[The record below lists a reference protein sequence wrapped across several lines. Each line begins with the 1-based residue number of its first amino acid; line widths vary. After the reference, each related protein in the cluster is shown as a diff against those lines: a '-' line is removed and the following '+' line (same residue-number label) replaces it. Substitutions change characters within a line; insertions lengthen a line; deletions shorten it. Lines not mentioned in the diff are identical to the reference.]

1 MKNII
6 IIVLFILSATTALLP
21 QSVSVV
27 LKNSKVVFGDL
38 IEESPSYIVVKNDLG
53 DIKLGRES
61 IESITYNPYIKMKT
75 SYKEPDN
82 SKNDSVPNGYKFV
95 LNDRIVVYLKNGNV
109 ASGIL
114 LAKSLDMIM
123 MQTEVGNL
131 TIPKKDLQMIEY
143 VSNEY
148 AERGEV
154 VIVRLNNGTSFEGN
168 IYFEDS
174 DNLAIDTQLGR
185 LTVEKKNLRSIEYT
199 GKVGYGEMSLVDQY
213 SNVSIG
219 RTKVQPRLD
228 VLSLGLSPGFGED
241 FQPGYSF
248 TFENRFLLSEF
259 KGFYLSG
266 VGRLGVSYFPL
277 NQENYES
284 DPFGVTAKGAALI
297 TTIGGGVSISVY
309 PQESAFFDF
318 SIAPLLEGHL
328 IYKTLELTYPSYPS
342 QDSKESGTEFLFGAG
357 TKVSLDFLFDDWR
370 LGASYDLHF
379 VFGDDDY
386 NVVSINFIKE
396 LF

>member
-1 MKNII
+1 MKNIL
-6 IIVLFILSATTALLP
+6 VLILILSASVTYS
-21 QSVSVV
+21 QSVNVV
-27 LKNSKVVFGDL
+27 LKNSKVVLGEI
-38 IEESPSYIVVKNDLG
+38 IEESPSYIVIKNDLG
-53 DIKLGRES
+53 DIKLGRDN

-75 SYKEPDN
+75 TYKEPSN
-82 SKNDSVPNGYKFV
+82 KNDSIPDGYKFI

-109 ASGIL
+109 VSGLL

-123 MQTEVGNL
+123 IQTEVGNL

-199 GKVGYGEMSLVDQY
+199 GKVGFGEVSLVDQY
-213 SNVSIG
+213 SNVLIG
-219 RTKVQPRLD
+219 RTMVQPRLD
-228 VLSLGLSPGFGED
+228 VFSLGISAGFGDEY
-241 FQPGYSF
+241 QPGYSLGF
-248 TFENRFLLSEF
+248 SNRFLLSEF

-266 VGRLGVSYFPL
+266 IGRLSLAYFPL
-277 NQENYES
+277 NKENYQN
-284 DPFGVTAKGAALI
+284 DPFGVTAKGGALI
-297 TTIGGGVSISVY
+297 TSIGGGVSVSVY
-309 PQESAFFDF
+309 PQESSFFDF
-318 SIAPLLEGHL
+318 SIAPLLEAHL
-328 IYKTLELTYPSYPS
+328 VYKTLELEYPSFPS
-342 QDSKESGTEFLFGAG
+342 QNSKTSETKFVFGAG
-357 TKVSLDFLFDDWR
+357 TKVALDFLFDDWR

-379 VFGDDDY
+379 LFGDDDF
-386 NVVSINFIKE
+386 NALSINFIKE
-396 LF
+396 IF